1 MLNKLS
7 IGLRIQ
13 LGFALVLIF
22 SIGVLLPLQLHNMD
36 KLMLQ
41 TEKNALD
48 RLYQAALDEIDAQQ
62 SQALHLAAA
71 VANQPA
77 IQRDFA
83 MQNREA
89 L

>member
-22 SIGVLLPLQLHNMD
+22 GIGVLLPLQLHNMD

-41 TEKNALD
+41 IGRA
-48 RLYQAALDEIDAQQ
+48 
-62 SQALHLAAA
+62 H
-71 VANQPA
+71 V
-77 IQRDFA
+77 
-83 MQNREA
+83 
-89 L
+89 